1 MVSNAPRLLK
11 SREVCEMLGI
21 SKSTLHR
28 MVRRGLFPRPLKPSP
43 GTSRW
48 PSREVE
54 DYMASLPRR

>member
-48 PSREVE
+48 PRQVVDDYIE
-54 DYMASLPRR
+54 DLPRR

>member
-21 SKSTLHR
+21 SKSTLDR
-28 MVRRGLFPRPLKPSP
+28 MVRKGLFPRPLKPSP

-48 PSREVE
+48 PRQVVDDYIE
-54 DYMASLPRR
+54 DLPRR